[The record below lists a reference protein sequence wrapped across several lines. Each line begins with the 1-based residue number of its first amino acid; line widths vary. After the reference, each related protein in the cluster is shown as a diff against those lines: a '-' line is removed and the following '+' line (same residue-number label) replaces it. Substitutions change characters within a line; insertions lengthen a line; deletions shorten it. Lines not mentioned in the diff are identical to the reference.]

1 MWTLAAPG
9 VAALLNVKRTSSLTA
24 EAPQT
29 HWPEPA
35 AAPQVQLREEMSVAW
50 QGVEYPVAAWDVH
63 GFQLAD
69 PIPRVLTPGR
79 GRVADFT
86 LLIGPRGTRIEMQ
99 VQARASEGEGAP
111 VAFRFVDLQRAQ
123 SEVLHRIVDHAVNRK
138 SISLTRLLHET
149 EETRVVRHA
158 TEARVIAFRKWFQ
171 MSLAVAAL
179 AGAAAFAWTSQTRVQ
194 ARYAAVTVPATG
206 VSIPVAGVV
215 AAVMVQ
221 PGQAVQA
228 GDVLARI
235 RPNDLDRRIEVLAD
249 QRRALESEQEEL
261 RTRAEALTQLGAL
274 SDQGMDGERAR
285 LGAAVALAERRVAV
299 ERATLEQLRAN
310 GLPTAERQAARARQD
325 AVVLEAEQQVL
336 AARSRYEA
344 LLQAEALAP
353 LGVVPGLGRDP
364 SGGLGV
370 LELRLAQ
377 TSAEI
382 QRAHEREADLLQGDP
397 VLSPC
402 DCVVTQIDRRAG
414 EWADPSRPLAVLAET
429 AAPTIHALVLADHAR
444 ALRNGDVARVELAD
458 GTRLSGRVVR
468 MNYSAFWPGYTG
480 LQDNVFAADRF
491 ARIEI
496 ALERPITH
504 PAGMTATVNISTD
517 RLLGP
522 LLQRIGL

>member
-1 MWTLAAPG
+1 M
-9 VAALLNVKRTSSLTA
+9 SA

-29 HWPEPA
+29 NWPEPA
-35 AAPQVQLREEMSVAW
+35 PGPQVQLREEMSVAW

-63 GFQLAD
+63 GFKLAD

-99 VQARASEGEGAP
+99 VQARATEGEGEGAP

-149 EETRVVRHA
+149 EETRTVRHA
-158 TEARVIAFRKWFQ
+158 TEARVSAFRKWFQ

-179 AGAAAFAWTSQTRVQ
+179 VGAGAFAWNSQTRVQ

-228 GDVLARI
+228 GEVLARI
-235 RPNDLDRRIEVLAD
+235 RPNDLDRRIEVLTD
-249 QRRALESEQEEL
+249 QRLALEGEQEEL
-261 RTRAEALTQLGAL
+261 RTRVDALLQLGAL
-274 SDQGMDGERAR
+274 TDQGMDAEGAR
-285 LGAAVALAERRVAV
+285 LGAAVALAERRVAM

-310 GLPTAERQAARARQD
+310 GLPTAERQATRARQE
-325 AVVLEAEQQVL
+325 ALVLEAEQQVI
-336 AARSRYEA
+336 AARSRHEA
-344 LLQAEALAP
+344 HVQATALAP
-353 LGVVPGLGRDP
+353 LGVMPGLGRDP

-370 LELRLAQ
+370 LELRLTQ

-382 QRAHEREADLLQGDP
+382 QRAHAREAELLQGDP
-397 VLSPC
+397 VVSPC
-402 DCVVTQIDRRAG
+402 DCIVTQIDRRAG
-414 EWADPSRPLAVLAET
+414 EWADPSRPIVVLAD
-429 AAPTIHALVLADHAR
+429 AATPTIHALVLADHAR
-444 ALRNGDVARVELAD
+444 ALRNGDIARVELAD
-458 GTRLSGRVVR
+458 GTRLNGRVVR
-468 MNYSAFWPGYTG
+468 MNYSASWPGYTG

-491 ARIEI
+491 ARVEI
-496 ALERPITH
+496 ALERAIDR
-504 PAGMTATVNISTD
+504 PAGMTATVAISTD
-517 RLLGP
+517 RILGP
-522 LLQRIGL
+522 LRQRIGL